1 MYMYMYMYMY
11 KCISY
16 VVIPVLFPSTIT
28 CIMVLL
34 FHIFLLLD
42 PNVTVTTSPS
52 YIEARDFP
60 PFNTF
65 SIHCRVQWS
74 LNITANITVEW
85 TINDQSVGPLEGHSV
100 NIEREDKE
108 ILAVLNISN
117 GMERHFVYECVAKI
131 SVWREE
137 EEEEEE
143 EEFYGESEVIIYGK
157 REREE

>member
-1 MYMYMYMYMY
+1 M
-11 KCISY
+11 
-16 VVIPVLFPSTIT
+16 
-28 CIMVLL
+28 
-34 FHIFLLLD
+34 
-42 PNVTVTTSPS
+42 TTSPS

-117 GMERHFVYECVAKI
+117 GSERHFVYKCVAKI
-131 SVWREE
+131 SVWR
-137 EEEEEE
+137 EEEEE

-157 REREE
+157 REGERGMRDVTALLYYSGYIVSEFNFVLIACKMNIFQRCSSMSCVQNESL

>member
-1 MYMYMYMYMY
+1 MYYG
-11 KCISY
+11 IIIN
-16 VVIPVLFPSTIT
+16 VF
-28 CIMVLL
+28 

-65 SIHCRVQWS
+65 SMHCRVQWS

-117 GMERHFVYECVAKI
+117 GMERHFVYKCVAKI

-143 EEFYGESEVIIYGK
+143 EEFYGESEVVIYGK
-157 REREE
+157 REGERGENE